1 MNNEIKLKIDNL
13 LSLLEYFLTPIAV
26 YVSIALSVNLF
37 CYFYPLF
44 CDILLSA
51 RGDGGFW
58 AMFGKW
64 GILFIC
70 TILGAMS
77 FSIYCLPLL
86 FIGKL
91 VRKLSPNKTYLKY
104 LYVIIG
110 ILYLIYYLYIMW
122 INIPIE
128 FYEIVKLIISCIFII
143 LIIIFLSF
151 SALE

>member
-1 MNNEIKLKIDNL
+1 MKT
-13 LSLLEYFLTPIAV
+13 LEYFLTPIAV

-37 CYFYPLF
+37 FFFFLLF
-44 CDILLSA
+44 CDILLSVC
-51 RGDGGFW
+51 GDGGFW

-91 VRKLSPNKTYLKY
+91 VSKLSPNKTYLKY

-110 ILYLIYYLYIMW
+110 ILYMKYYIY
-122 INIPIE
+122 
-128 FYEIVKLIISCIFII
+128 II
-143 LIIIFLSF
+143 
-151 SALE
+151 